1 VGGVEV
7 IVVDTH
13 VLIWDALRPELLSD
27 NAKKA
32 LTKANE
38 NDGILLCEISL
49 WEIAMLVKK
58 GRISLG
64 ASYQEFIRLV
74 LLSKN
79 YQLQGITPEI
89 AELSTQLS
97 EDINNDPADRIIAA
111 TSLVMGFPLITA
123 DRNLNQADSLTTIW

>member
-1 VGGVEV
+1 VGGDEV

-32 LTKANE
+32 FSQANE

-58 GRISLG
+58 GRITLG
-64 ASYQEFIRLV
+64 TSYQEFIRLV

-97 EDINNDPADRIIAA
+97 EDINSDPADRIIAA
-111 TSLVMGFPLITA
+111 TSLVMGYPLITA
-123 DRNLNQADSLTTIW
+123 DTNLNRADSLTTIW

>member
-1 VGGVEV
+1 VGGDEV

-13 VLIWDALRPELLSD
+13 IVIWDALKPELLSD
-27 NAKKA
+27 KAKESLIQA
-32 LTKANE
+32 DENE
-38 NDGILLCEISL
+38 GILLCEISL
-49 WEIAMLVKK
+49 WETAMLVKK
-58 GRISLG
+58 GRISLDT
-64 ASYQEFIRLV
+64 SYQEFIRLV

-97 EDINNDPADRIIAA
+97 ETINNDPADRIIAA
-111 TSLVMGFPLITA
+111 TSLVMGIPLITA

>member
-1 VGGVEV
+1 M

-13 VLIWDALRPELLSD
+13 VIIWDALRPELLSD
-27 NAKKA
+27 SAKEA
-32 LTKANE
+32 LSQANE
-38 NDGILLCEISL
+38 NEGILLCDISL

-64 ASYQEFIRLV
+64 ISYQEFIRLV

-79 YQLQGITPEI
+79 YQLQCITPEI

-111 TSLVMGFPLITA
+111 TSLVMGIPLVTA
-123 DRNLNQADSLTTIW
+123 DSNLNQTDSLTTIW

>member
-1 VGGVEV
+1 VGGDEV

-13 VLIWDALRPELLSD
+13 VIIWDALRPELLSD
-27 NAKKA
+27 NATKA
-32 LTKANE
+32 LSQANE
-38 NDGILLCEISL
+38 NDGILFCEISL

-58 GRISLG
+58 GRLSLG
-64 ASYQEFIRLV
+64 TSYQEFIRLV

-111 TSLVMGFPLITA
+111 TSLVMGIPLITA

>member
-1 VGGVEV
+1 MGGVEV

-13 VLIWDALRPELLSD
+13 VIIWDALRPELLSV
-27 NAKKA
+27 NAQKA
-32 LTKANE
+32 LSQANE

-58 GRISLG
+58 GRLSLG

-123 DRNLNQADSLTTIW
+123 DTNLNRAASLTTIW

>member
-1 VGGVEV
+1 V

-13 VLIWDALRPELLSD
+13 IVIWDALKPELLSD
-27 NAKKA
+27 KAKESLIQA
-32 LTKANE
+32 DENE
-38 NDGILLCEISL
+38 GILLCEISL
-49 WEIAMLVKK
+49 WETAMLVKK
-58 GRISLG
+58 GRISLDT
-64 ASYQEFIRLV
+64 SYQEFIRLV

-97 EDINNDPADRIIAA
+97 ETINNDPADRIIAA
-111 TSLVMGFPLITA
+111 TSLVMGIPLITA

>member
-1 VGGVEV
+1 MGGDEV

-13 VLIWDALRPELLSD
+13 VIIWDALRPELLSD
-27 NAKKA
+27 NATKA
-32 LTKANE
+32 LSQANE
-38 NDGILLCEISL
+38 NDGILFCEISL

-58 GRISLG
+58 GRLSLG
-64 ASYQEFIRLV
+64 TSYQEFIRLV

-111 TSLVMGFPLITA
+111 TSLVMGIPLITA

>member
-1 VGGVEV
+1 MGGVEV

-13 VLIWDALRPELLSD
+13 VIILDALRPELLSD
-27 NAKKA
+27 NAQKA
-32 LTKANE
+32 LSQANE

-58 GRISLG
+58 GRLSLG

-123 DRNLNQADSLTTIW
+123 DTNLNRAASLTTIW

>member
-1 VGGVEV
+1 M

-13 VLIWDALRPELLSD
+13 IIIWDALKPELLSD

-32 LTKANE
+32 LSQANDNE
-38 NDGILLCEISL
+38 GILFCDISL

-58 GRISLG
+58 GRLSLG

-89 AELSTQLS
+89 ADMSTQLS
-97 EDINNDPADRIIAA
+97 EDINSDPADRIIAA
-111 TSLVMGFPLITA
+111 TSLVMGIPLITA
-123 DRNLNQADSLTTIW
+123 DRNLNQAVSLTTIW

>member
-1 VGGVEV
+1 VGGDEV
-7 IVVDTH
+7 IVAEPH
-13 VLIWDALRPELLSD
+13 VIIWDALRPELLSD

-32 LTKANE
+32 LTRANE
-38 NDGILLCEISL
+38 NEGILFCEISL
-49 WEIAMLVKK
+49 WEIEMLVKK

-64 ASYQEFIRLV
+64 TSYQEFIRLV

-79 YQLQGITPEI
+79 YQLQGVTPEI

-97 EDINNDPADRIIAA
+97 EDINSDPEDRIIAA

-123 DRNLNQADSLTTIW
+123 DTNLNRADSLTTIW

>member
-1 VGGVEV
+1 M

-13 VLIWDALRPELLSD
+13 IVIWDALKPELLSD
-27 NAKKA
+27 KAKESLIQA
-32 LTKANE
+32 DENE
-38 NDGILLCEISL
+38 GILLCEISL
-49 WEIAMLVKK
+49 WETAMLVKK
-58 GRISLG
+58 GRISLDT
-64 ASYQEFIRLV
+64 SYQEFIRLV

-97 EDINNDPADRIIAA
+97 ETINNDPADRIIAA
-111 TSLVMGFPLITA
+111 TSLVMGIPLITA